1 MDTIFGEGT
10 ANDEPKKISLEDD
23 FGEIEDRLTA
33 MLGDRMELIL
43 AAKEIYDWALLE
55 TMRNGEKYL
64 SSAMVKIYEKHER
77 DLKLLK
83 KTVKSLG
90 TPALYKEIFHESR
103 EKLNNYTAYS
113 GKDAKNNSCGYED
126 FRKYLSSA
134 LKPWKE
140 NKEVEYI
147 LAQLEQGD
155 FLPKQV
161 SKNNGVIP
169 HQLHEMEL
177 VKILENASKY
187 LPFLLEKDQ
196 SGLTTAEQIHKM
208 FCFRIPYYV
217 GPLDSRSEHSWVVR
231 SNETRQRHMF
241 ESRVILDGSQ
251 TFCLKMVA
259 MPLFESRVILDGS
272 QTTAAS
278 TTLACEFESRVIL
291 DGSQTITYLM

>member
-1 MDTIFGEGT
+1 M
-10 ANDEPKKISLEDD
+10 
-23 FGEIEDRLTA
+23 
-33 MLGDRMELIL
+33 
-43 AAKEIYDWALLE
+43 
-55 TMRNGEKYL
+55 
-64 SSAMVKIYEKHER
+64 
-77 DLKLLK
+77 
-83 KTVKSLG
+83 
-90 TPALYKEIFHESR
+90 
-103 EKLNNYTAYS
+103 
-113 GKDAKNNSCGYED
+113 
-126 FRKYLSSA
+126 SSA

-231 SNETRQRHMF
+231 SNETIYPWNFEQVVNLEACRQNFIRRMTAKCSYIGEDVLPKSSLLYSKYMVLNIINKLKINGRGITVEQKQGIYRDLFLSGKKVSAAKLRNYLQLERSDELGGFDGEIKADLVPWKHF
-241 ESRVILDGSQ
+241 DRLLKRPGGYETAEDIILHLTLFGEDRSLLRKWISRKYGTILSAEEQKQALSFRCSGWGRLSKI
-251 TFCLKMVA
+251 FLNK
-259 MPLFESRVILDGS
+259 I
-272 QTTAAS
+272 
-278 TTLACEFESRVIL
+278 
-291 DGSQTITYLM
+291 